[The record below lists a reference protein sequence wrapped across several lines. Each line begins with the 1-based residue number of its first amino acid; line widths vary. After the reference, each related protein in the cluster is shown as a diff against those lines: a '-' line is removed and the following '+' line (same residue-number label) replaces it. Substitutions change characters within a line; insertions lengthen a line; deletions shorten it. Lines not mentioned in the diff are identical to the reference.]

1 MQTWDVIVVG
11 AGPAGCGAGYDL
23 ATSGRSVLLLDRCTF
38 PRQKACAGGL
48 TIKAVRAL
56 RYSIEPVVRETISSI
71 RVSKHLVLPC
81 VLKSPRP
88 LCVMTVREELDAFC
102 LNKTLEAGAKF
113 RLIKSIRG
121 VKETTSNVILTTDIG
136 EFEARF
142 LVGAD
147 GANSQVRQFCGN
159 PDWFRKAFALEAQV
173 RCSGEPQGLGL
184 DFGVVRNGYG
194 WVFPK
199 GDHLNVGLCAESPEE
214 NQKVT
219 RATLSAY
226 IRRRLNTE
234 TFDRVVGQ
242 YLGIGGWLDNSVPR
256 RVFLTGDA
264 AGLVDPLTGE
274 GIYNAIVS
282 GQEAAKAIESGL
294 SGNEAAGELF
304 AAGLSEMRRDLAIA
318 ARMSQRFYNNLDWG
332 YAALTF
338 PVVRR
343 AALKTYSNGLNFVRA
358 LKRYDFVRPYLSLR
372 TYVAAAGDR
381 EGR

>member
-11 AGPAGCGAGYDL
+11 AGPAGCGAAYDL
-23 ATSGRSVLLLDRCTF
+23 ATSGRSVLLLDRCAF

-56 RYSIEPVVRETISSI
+56 RYSIQPVVRETISSI
-71 RVSKHLVLPC
+71 RVSKHLGSAC

-88 LCVMTVREELDAFC
+88 ICVMTVREELDAFC
-102 LNKTLEAGAKF
+102 LNKTIEAGAEF
-113 RLIKSIRG
+113 RLIKSVCG
-121 VKETTSNVILTTDIG
+121 VNEATGSVTLRTDVG
-136 EFEARF
+136 EFQARF

-147 GANSQVRQFCGN
+147 GANSQVRQLCGN
-159 PDWFRKAFALEAQV
+159 PVWFRKAFALEAQV
-173 RCSGEPQGLGL
+173 RCPGELPELGL
-184 DFGVVRNGYG
+184 DFGVVNNGYG

-199 GDHLNVGLCAESPEE
+199 GDHLNVGLCAGSPEE

-219 RATLSAY
+219 RATLADY
-226 IRRRLNTE
+226 IRCRLNTE
-234 TFDRVVGQ
+234 AFDRVVGQ

-256 RVFLTGDA
+256 RVLLTGDA

-282 GQEAAKAIESGL
+282 GQAAARAIESEL
-294 SGNEAAGELF
+294 TGNEAAGEMF

-318 ARMSQRFYNNLDWG
+318 AGMSQRFYNNLDWG

-338 PVVRR
+338 PIVRR
-343 AALKTYSNGLNFVRA
+343 AALKTYANGLNFVRA
-358 LKRYDFVRPYLSLR
+358 LKRYGFVRPYLSLR

-381 EGR
+381 AAR